1 MSEVIMHKIMNVS
14 NSPMMSSKE
23 IADITGKDLSHVH
36 RDIKKMLSQLE
47 ADKYAGEKEYDRGS
61 RTQYKYI
68 KPSAIEKIMN
78 IGHDPQQDH
87 EKYQEVK
94 DYRGYISEILLDHDL
109 TILLMTGYDV
119 KARLK
124 VIQRWKELEQQ
135 VEQPQFAIPTSLSG
149 ALMLAAQQ
157 AEQIEKQQA
166 VIAQQA
172 PAVAFVER
180 FVEADGLHNVRQ
192 TAKALEIPEKEFVS
206 RCIAAKILYRTNKA
220 LTGYQQWKDAGYLT
234 HKEDEINGKAR
245 LQVMFTPKGIAWLG
259 KRLIK
264 AQAQIIAFERKV
276 EKNTA
281 TKKAEEPPHLKALAA
296 LGIRKGAH
304 A

>member
-1 MSEVIMHKIMNVS
+1 MNQLMTIS
-14 NSPMMSSKE
+14 NSQMMSSKE
-23 IADITGKDLSHVH
+23 IAQLTGKRHADVI
-36 RDIKKMLSQLE
+36 RDIRNMI
-47 ADKYAGEKEYDRGS
+47 D
-61 RTQYKYI
+61 
-68 KPSAIEKIMN
+68 AI
-78 IGHDPQQDH
+78 DDAVLRH
-87 EKYQEVK
+87 EQYQEVI
-94 DYRGYISEILLDHDL
+94 DARGYTSEFLIDHEL
-109 TILLMTGYDV
+109 SIVLGTGYSV
-119 KARLK
+119 QHRLSL
-124 VIQRWKELEQQ
+124 VRRWKELEQQ
-135 VEQPQFAIPTSLSG
+135 VAQPHFAIPTSLSG

-192 TAKALEIPEKEFVS
+192 TAKALEMPEKEFVS
-206 RCIAAKILYRTNKA
+206 RCIAAKILYRTNKV

-281 TKKAEEPPHLKALAA
+281 TQKAEEPPHLKALAA